1 MVKIV
6 LVTHGHLAQ
15 QMLETAGQIIGKPSD
30 DGFATFA
37 VTTAA
42 SVEKEA
48 AKLHELL
55 KSCEDG
61 ALILTDIFGG
71 SAVWKVL
78 QSGKAPDEL
87 DEAALREIVGFACR
101 AAGLSTTKHGGISS
115 VPAPEEVG

>member
-55 KSCEDG
+55 KSC
-61 ALILTDIFGG
+61 T
-71 SAVWKVL
+71 
-78 QSGKAPDEL
+78 
-87 DEAALREIVGFACR
+87 LRCFYSHTAHR
-101 AAGLSTTKHGGISS
+101 QNT
-115 VPAPEEVG
+115 P